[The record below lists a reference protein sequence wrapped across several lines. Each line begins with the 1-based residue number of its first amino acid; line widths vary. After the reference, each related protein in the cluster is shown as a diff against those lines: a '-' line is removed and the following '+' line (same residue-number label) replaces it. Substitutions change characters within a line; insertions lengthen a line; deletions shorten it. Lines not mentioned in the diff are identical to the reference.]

1 MVPGGD
7 GFARLGDGRVG
18 FASGA
23 LPGDVIHPIEIDD
36 RRSYVRALSWEL
48 VQPGPER
55 VRAACP
61 VADACGGCDWMHLSR
76 EAQLSAK
83 AGVLREALSR
93 TGGFRELPE
102 TIPVVSA
109 GSDLHYRGRLRVH
122 VDDAGRI
129 GLYARRTHE
138 VIEVPGCPV
147 SLPIVEQ
154 ALTAVREVALR
165 HPDALSAL
173 SAIEIRSAPAGPP
186 VALELVP
193 REHNHPLGEAADAFR
208 DELSGR
214 FEVGVERESQ
224 ARHAPQAGDEQRWPL
239 PGGVE
244 LSAPL
249 EAFTQINWSVNSEM
263 VREVVEGARERGLSS
278 FCDLYC
284 GAGNF
289 TLPLLAAGLTGIG
302 IDRESAGI
310 EAARRSARSAGLPDS
325 GFLAGDVAHR
335 MRALVRKQRRFD
347 LVLLDPPRSGAR
359 DVLPAVADLAPR
371 HVAVCSCD
379 PVTLARDLRVLARN
393 GYELERVTG
402 FDMFPH
408 THHVEAL
415 AWMRRKAEGGDRLHS
430 AWEREPRGS
439 I

>member
-36 RRSYVRALSWEL
+36 RRSYVRALTWEL
-48 VQPGPER
+48 VESGPER
-55 VRAACP
+55 VSAPCP
-61 VADACGGCDWMHLSR
+61 VADTCGGCDWMHLSR
-76 EAQLSAK
+76 EAQLRAK

-102 TIPVVSA
+102 SLPVVSA
-109 GSDLHYRGRLRVH
+109 GPDLHYRGRLRVH

-129 GLYARRTHE
+129 GLFARRSHQL
-138 VIEVPGCPV
+138 IEVPGCPV
-147 SLPIVEQ
+147 SLPAVEQ
-154 ALTAVREVALR
+154 ALPALR
-165 HPDALSAL
+165 EAAARHPGALSAL
-173 SAIEIRSAPAGPP
+173 SAIEIRTAPSGPP
-186 VALELVP
+186 LALELVP
-193 REHNHPLGEAADAFR
+193 RDGHQTLPASTAAFR
-208 DELSGR
+208 DELAEK
-214 FEVGVERESQ
+214 FAVGVEREPQ
-224 ARHAPQAGDEQRWPL
+224 ARHAPEPGDEQRWPL

-249 EAFTQINWSVNSEM
+249 EAFTQVNWSVNNEM
-263 VREVVEGARERGLSS
+263 VRAVLDGARERNLAS

-289 TLPLLAAGLTGIG
+289 ALPLLSAGLTGIG
-302 IDRESAGI
+302 IDREQAGI

-325 GFLAGDVAHR
+325 GFLPGDVAHR
-335 MRALVRKQRRFD
+335 VRSLVRKRRRFD

-371 HVAVCSCD
+371 YVAVCSCD
-379 PVTLARDLRVLARN
+379 PVTLARDLRALARS
-393 GYELERVTG
+393 GYELESVTG

-415 AWMRRKAEGGDRLHS
+415 AWMRRKAEGGEHAIS
-430 AWEREPRGS
+430 AWEREPRS
-439 I
+439 NR